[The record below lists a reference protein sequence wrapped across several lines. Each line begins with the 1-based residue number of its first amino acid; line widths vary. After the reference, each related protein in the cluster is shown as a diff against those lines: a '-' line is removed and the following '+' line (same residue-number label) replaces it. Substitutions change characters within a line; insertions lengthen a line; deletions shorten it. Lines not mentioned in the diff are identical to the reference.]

1 MGVSMVRIYISL
13 VHGSNIQY
21 NHSNTGTKASE
32 KLWKTLRIMIGTSNS
47 NPRVRGILKNV
58 MLSIQQTVQICIIIR
73 SKVRVT
79 HTETEIVEP
88 RIVIVETMFLVDF
101 TFGIIRV
108 RETTHHTLI
117 SQSIQTNTTLERRYH
132 CREQSDVS

>member
-1 MGVSMVRIYISL
+1 MGVSMVHISL
-13 VHGSNIQY
+13 IHDSNSIVHN
-21 NHSNTGTKASE
+21 SNTGTKASE
-32 KLWKTLRIMIGTSNS
+32 RLWKTRRIMIGTSNS
-47 NPRVRGILKNV
+47 NPRVRGILKNA
-58 MLSIQQTVQICIIIR
+58 MLSIQRTVQICIIIR

-101 TFGIIRV
+101 TSGIIRV